1 MNDED
6 QINLP
11 ILILCGGKGTR
22 FKSTK
27 LNTSK
32 NIAPIGDS
40 FFLDL
45 IIDFYERQGFTNF
58 ILCLGYLSK
67 EIISHVNKRLL
78 NHNIKFS
85 IENEPLG
92 TGGAVYNAGTRD
104 FSCSGTFIS
113 NTAANQVIRISAM
126 FL

>member
-32 NIAPIGDS
+32 NIMNFELNNLNIESA
-40 FFLDL
+40 DL
-45 IIDFYERQGFTNF
+45 
-58 ILCLGYLSK
+58 
-67 EIISHVNKRLL
+67 
-78 NHNIKFS
+78 
-85 IENEPLG
+85 
-92 TGGAVYNAGTRD
+92 
-104 FSCSGTFIS
+104 
-113 NTAANQVIRISAM
+113 
-126 FL
+126 